1 MTMGRGPPQLAGGR
15 YSNDVLPPSE
25 QDCCAPCM
33 VKSQLVPV
41 PPGLSPEEPDPEGA
55 HATCSRARHAV
66 NSTITSHDRC
76 PIIQWMKSAWTRFSR
91 LGTIYGYNSR
101 LQRGGLEDSG

>member
-33 VKSQLVPV
+33 VKSQLAPV
-41 PPGLSPEEPDPEGA
+41 APGLSPEELGPEGP
-55 HATCSRARHAV
+55 HATCSRARHAES
-66 NSTITSHDRC
+66 STNTSHDRC
-76 PIIQWMKSAWTRFSR
+76 PIMQWMKSDGLRFSLPGHDCR
-91 LGTIYGYNSR
+91 YNTGT
-101 LQRGGLEDSG
+101 